1 MATLRKGKKGV
12 TVKRW
17 QLFLIGQGFSPGNA
31 DGVFGEETASATIE
45 FQKKYKLDA
54 DGVVGN
60 QSFGQ
65 AMLLGFEMVTD
76 TDNVA
81 ESGPNWPPT
90 PGFLPLT
97 SNSQRQN
104 VFGKFNYVHAPTT
117 DCPERIKVVD
127 GWENEN
133 IVSVKIPQLSGK
145 KVASKKGIVRFH
157 RLGANQLISL
167 YQHWEDAKLLDK
179 ILTYEGAYDPRF
191 VRGSQTMLS
200 NHAFGSAF
208 DLNYAWNPLGA
219 QPALVSMKG
228 SVRDLVPI
236 ANEHGFYWGGHYKGR
251 PDGMHFEIAKLL

>member
-1 MATLRKGKKGV
+1 MITLRKGKDGV
-12 TVKRW
+12 AVKLW
-17 QLFLIGQGFSPGNA
+17 QLFLIGQGFDPGIV
-31 DGVFGEETASATIE
+31 DGVFGERTELATLD
-45 FQKKYKLDA
+45 FQKKYKLDT

-65 AMLLGFEMVTD
+65 AMLLGFEMVPD
-76 TDNVA
+76 TENNA

-90 PGFLPLT
+90 PDFTPMT

-104 VFGKFNYVHAPTT
+104 VFGKFNYDLAPTP

-127 GWENEN
+127 GWEHDN
-133 IVSVKIPQLSGK
+133 IVSLEIPQLVGK
-145 KVASKKGIVRFH
+145 KGASKTGSVRFH
-157 RLGANQLISL
+157 RLGANQLIL
-167 YQHWEDAKLLDK
+167 LWQAWEEAKLLDK

-191 VRGSQTMLS
+191 VRGSQTTLS

-208 DLNYAWNPLGA
+208 DINYAWNPLGA
-219 QPALVSMKG
+219 QPALTSMKG
-228 SVRDLVPI
+228 SVRELVPI